1 MTATPGAD
9 APVATSAGPAA
20 APGPPQASWHGGPQR
35 WTLRLAGDWRAPRAT
50 DADAEVNTDTG
61 LPQRLACTVP
71 LPSPLEAGALVVF
84 DGQALTGWD
93 SALAAR
99 LWTLTETL
107 RPLGAQVPL
116 DRLPAGL
123 REVLALAA
131 PPASGTAGG
140 QTSGQTDRQTD
151 PQADRQTTGLA
162 PNGAGSAADTP
173 VGAPAVTAANA
184 ATTIP
189 AARTARRGGVLAEA
203 AVTAAFLGDVLI
215 AVGRWLRAT
224 APCAQPTC
232 CSNSTWPARARCRS
246 SA

>member
-1 MTATPGAD
+1 MAQ
-9 APVATSAGPAA
+9 AGLRRGT
-20 APGPPQASWHGGPQR
+20 GPPQATWHGGPQR
-35 WTLRLAGDWRAPRAT
+35 WTLRLAGDWRAPRAPRAT
-50 DADAEVNTDTG
+50 DADADTTAD
-61 LPQRLACTVP
+61 LPQRLASAVP
-71 LPSPLEAGALVVF
+71 LPSPLVAGALAVF
-84 DGQALTGWD
+84 DGQALAGWN

-131 PPASGTAGG
+131 PPASGTTGG
-140 QTSGQTDRQTD
+140 QTSGQTDRRTD

-162 PNGAGSAADTP
+162 NNGAGS
-173 VGAPAVTAANA
+173 
-184 ATTIP
+184 
-189 AARTARRGGVLAEA
+189 
-203 AVTAAFLGDVLI
+203 AAFLGDVLI
-215 AVGRWLRAT
+215 AVGRWLRAA
-224 APCAQPTC
+224 APCARPTC